1 MAMSAPANLAPSEPL
16 QELAQHPLLAD
27 PRAAAQARAFANHAL
42 AEGVRCRQRGE
53 LGRAYLYYRF
63 ALCATFLRGPDEG
76 LAATTANIFMLR
88 SLLRDVV
95 VRANVS
101 ERDLKQDADAEWLR
115 AFRASIDETLQ
126 RMQDDARHLLSLV
139 DARASEAALACAH
152 AAQQIAIC
160 ADDLAARRRW
170 HAATVESAAAL
181 GDHEEALVSTLEEL
195 EQSREIEACGI
206 ALTEELGREQL
217 GFERVWQSY
226 LAHRGALDGPLRS
239 TEVVERLDA
248 AFRHFEHLRF
258 VLTKNGGPIAHIF
271 SFGLSQRIQML
282 GRDLIRVH
290 VLRRRDPN
298 ASLAIAERMKAR
310 ALGDLMSREHY
321 VPIDRAPAWF
331 RSRLVEASGN
341 VQSIE
346 PATLADV
353 AGSVYGSGATLLVF
367 VKLED
372 VFVGWRLLPNGD
384 LSAWT
389 FEPPRDALDGIFSA
403 LPYVAEGEHAA
414 PDDERRTEPEVLEGH
429 LSSLW
434 QQLIPEEY
442 EPSLAGCTRLT
453 IVPDAELEYI
463 PFAALRMRDGRH
475 VVEAFETLYWPSV
488 TAALA
493 TESDHAARVALQSAD
508 LVPYYQGGNLVITHS
523 DAIVAAQGRRDGVY
537 QRRGVVL
544 GDPDLSC
551 RSGEPPDLPALPGAR
566 TEAERVA
573 ARLGVT
579 ARVGPD
585 ATLDALWEQAHGA
598 RVVHIAAHASADATD
613 PARSL
618 LVLADGDVSARE
630 LYDAGFGLRGAHC
643 RAGLVVLS
651 ACQTG
656 LGVLHPDSVIN
667 LANGFLIAG
676 ANAVVATLWS
686 INDDSSLRLMERFY
700 ELLAAGEDAD
710 KRRFSVPAALR
721 IAQLERLRDERDRH
735 PLCWAAYKATG
746 SPRNPLAM

>member
-1 MAMSAPANLAPSEPL
+1 MITPANLAPTEPM
-16 QELAQHPLLAD
+16 QELAQHPLFVD
-27 PRAAAQARAFANHAL
+27 PHAAAEARTLANQAL
-42 AEGVRCRQRGE
+42 AEGVRGRQRGE
-53 LGRAYLYYRF
+53 LGQAYLYYRF

-76 LAATTANIFMLR
+76 LAATTANIYMLR

-101 ERDLKQDADAEWLR
+101 DRYLKEDADAEWLR
-115 AFRASIDETLQ
+115 MFRAQIDETLQ
-126 RMQDDARHLLSLV
+126 RMHDDARHLLPLAE
-139 DARASEAALACAH
+139 ARASGASPAFAH

-170 HAATVESAAAL
+170 HAATVEAAVAL
-181 GDHEEALVSTLEEL
+181 GDAEEALVSTLEEL
-195 EQSREIEACGI
+195 EQSREIEACGL
-206 ALTEELGREQL
+206 ALTEELGREQQ

-239 TEVVERLDA
+239 TDVAERLDA
-248 AFRHFEHLRF
+248 AFRHLEHLRF
-258 VLTKNGGPIAHIF
+258 VVTKNGGPMAHIF
-271 SFGLSQRIQML
+271 SFGLSQRIQTL

-290 VLRRRDPN
+290 VLRLHDART
-298 ASLAIAERMKAR
+298 SLSIAERMKAR

-321 VPIDRAPAWF
+321 VPIERAPAWF
-331 RSRLVEASGN
+331 RSRLVDASGN

-346 PATLADV
+346 PATLGEVVGA
-353 AGSVYGSGATLLVF
+353 VYGSGAALLVF
-367 VKLED
+367 VRLAD

-384 LSAWT
+384 LCAWT
-389 FEPPRDALDGIFSA
+389 FDPPTTALDGIFSA
-403 LPYVAEGEHAA
+403 LPYVAQEEHAA
-414 PDDERRTEPEVLEGH
+414 QSDDGAKQTDPDVLDGH
-429 LSSLW
+429 LRSLW
-434 QQLIPEEY
+434 EQLIPEEY
-442 EPSLAGCTRLT
+442 EPALATCTRLT
-453 IVPDAELEYI
+453 IVPDAELEYV

-508 LVPYYQGGNLVITHS
+508 LVPYYQGGNLMITRS
-523 DAIVAAQGRRDGVY
+523 DAIVAKQGRRDAVY
-537 QRRGVVL
+537 EHRGVVL

-551 RSGEPPDLPALPGAR
+551 RGSERPDLPALPGAR
-566 TEAERVA
+566 EEAERVA

-585 ATLDALWEQAHGA
+585 ATLAALWEQAPES
-598 RVVHIAAHASADATD
+598 RVVHVAAHAIANATD
-613 PARSL
+613 PAHSV
-618 LVLADGDVSARE
+618 LVLADGDVSAQE
-630 LYDAGFGLRGAHC
+630 LYNSGFGFGSAHC
-643 RAGLVVLS
+643 RAGLVLLS

-686 INDDSSLRLMERFY
+686 IVDESSLRLMERFY
-700 ELLAAGEDAD
+700 ELLATGEEAD
-710 KRRFSVPAALR
+710 QRRLSVPAALR